1 MTHLKLRLLIA
12 ASATAVL
19 AACTSMG
26 VPGFSENGCRTVYV
40 FTGGGVQ
47 PMNSCGMVPR
57 EDAAPKTQMALAQP
71 QVETPLVED
80 ADPDAPAVDPA
91 RRVEPVTPVSAA
103 AKATAPY
110 QKPLAP
116 YPGANDMIEAGDM
129 SAFMERV
136 RSDYAKKTNAGAW
149 GYVVVDALAANDPA
163 FAQVVLDG
171 MASRRASQWMSANHL
186 RAWVYAF
193 NGNGVDAQ
201 TEMTKMRS
209 VLPAATLLGHRA
221 LLAEGLGDGAAAL
234 AVYEQAPKTFD
245 APRAEEAEDPT
256 YFARA
261 RQFQSQRLLA
271 LRQAELLR
279 GLNRNEEAV
288 VLLTRLATAAPDDG
302 YVGDRLAKAK
312 AGQDKRP
319 LRTLPQAM
327 AQALG
332 DEAGLIEEQEAIM
345 AVMAGRGGKIPFNH
359 LLSSMRQSALLLDP
373 NNGEIRVQEV
383 GKLHEQGKFEP
394 ALRLAQIGNPPKE
407 MRALLYSTAGLAALE
422 LGSPETLEAMTD
434 ASLKIDNSAEAKI
447 QAASALTTGNKTTRA
462 VQLVNDALKQGALTP
477 EQQVYGLMTRAQAHS
492 QAGNVMAAVADAQ
505 AAKAIQDD
513 ETTQQFLASMLVDS
527 PQRPEG
533 LAMMR
538 HMLTEQPDNTG
549 LMNNFGYSLIDGHA
563 SNEELDEGF
572 RLLKRAIRL
581 TPDEPNLLDSIGWA
595 YYQYGDFREA
605 NRFIEMA
612 LEAYEPFAHW
622 ELSDHMGDVK
632 WRLGEEEEA
641 KKFWQDSLKAFP
653 PNHNR
658 ELIEAKL
665 KSGLTTPAPVRRDT
679 PEVPRDPKRESNS
692 DI

>member
-1 MTHLKLRLLIA
+1 MTHLKLRLFLA

-19 AACTSMG
+19 AACTSLG
-26 VPGFSENGCRTVYV
+26 APGFGEGGCRTVYV

-57 EDAAPKTQMALAQP
+57 EDAAPKTLMAEIQP
-71 QVETPLVED
+71 QLETADES
-80 ADPDAPAVDPA
+80 ADPNAPAANPA
-91 RRVEPVTPVSAA
+91 RRIEPVTPISAA

-110 QKPLAP
+110 EKPRAP

-129 SAFMERV
+129 AAFMARV
-136 RSDYAKKTNAGAW
+136 RGDYAKKVNAGAW
-149 GYVVVDALAANDPA
+149 GYVIVDALAANDPA
-163 FAQVVLDG
+163 FAQTVLDA

-193 NGNGVDAQ
+193 NGNAVDAQ

-209 VLPAATLLGHRA
+209 LLPAPTLLGHRA
-221 LLAEGLGDGAAAL
+221 LLSEGLGDTAAAL

-245 APRAEEAEDPT
+245 APRAEEADSPT

-261 RQFQSQRLLA
+261 RAFQSQRLLA

-279 GLNRNEEAV
+279 GLNRDAEAID
-288 VLLTRLATAAPDDG
+288 LLTRLSAASPNDG
-302 YVGDRLAKAK
+302 YVNDRLKKAK

-319 LRTLPQAM
+319 VRTLPQAM

-332 DEAGLIEEQEAIM
+332 DEAGIIEEQEAIM
-345 AVMAGRGGKIPFNH
+345 AVMSGRGAKAPFNF

-383 GKLHEQGKFEP
+383 GKLHEQGKFQA

-407 MRALLYSTAGLAALE
+407 MRALLYSTAALSALE
-422 LGSPETLEAMTD
+422 LGSPETLEAMTE
-434 ASLKIDNSAEAKI
+434 ASLKIDSSPDAKI
-447 QAASALTTGNKTTRA
+447 QAAGSLTTANRTTRA
-462 VQLVNDALKQGALTP
+462 IVLIDQAMKQGPLSP
-477 EQQVYGLMTRAQAHS
+477 EQQVFALMSRAQAHI
-492 QAGNVMAAVADAQ
+492 QAGNVAGAVADAQ
-505 AAKAIQDD
+505 AAKDIQDD
-513 ETTQQFLASMLVDS
+513 SATQQFLASMLVEG

-538 HMLTEQPDNTG
+538 QMLVEQPDDTG
-549 LMNNFGYSLIDGHA
+549 LMNNFGYSLIDGHTSDA
-563 SNEELDEGF
+563 ELDEGF

-612 LEAYEPFAHW
+612 LKAYEPFAHW
-622 ELSDHMGDVK
+622 ELSDHLGDVK
-632 WRLGEEEEA
+632 WRLGEPEEA
-641 KKFWQDSLKAFP
+641 KKHWEASLKAFP

-658 ELIEAKL
+658 ELIEAKI

-679 PEVPRDPKRESNS
+679 PEVPRDPKRESNTE
-692 DI
+692 I